1 MPRARTGDVLGC
13 EVCGLKVIVDEECGC
28 ASIDI
33 ICCEE
38 PMVNLGA
45 TKTKRIPAVNASKKT
60 TVKKIGV
67 SRKKQRTKKKIVE
80 KAAKKS
86 LKGCFETVSKNQK
99 EIRKSKIIN
108 LSGRSAI
115 LTFLPEI
122 FFFFATTL
130 SLCRCSLPAF
140 VQDGSRQNMSI

>member
-1 MPRARTGDVLGC
+1 MKTNAGRVSSSVPHNKEETMPRARTGDVLGC

-45 TKTKRIPAVNASKKT
+45 AKTKRIPAVNASKKT

-67 SRKKQRTKKKIVE
+67 SKEKTTAKKKIVE
-80 KAAKKS
+80 KAAKKVIKKAVS
-86 LKGCFETVSKNQK
+86 KTVSK
-99 EIRKSKIIN
+99 KSKKK
-108 LSGRSAI
+108 
-115 LTFLPEI
+115 
-122 FFFFATTL
+122 
-130 SLCRCSLPAF
+130 
-140 VQDGSRQNMSI
+140 